1 MLVVL
6 EGCDGTGKSTM
17 AKRIASVLNAEII
30 HCSTKTPNDY
40 MFFHG
45 IIGASKTHNI
55 VADRFFYGQFVYQTP
70 KDRHL
75 THSDLVDL
83 EVELLG
89 AGGKVILVEASE
101 QDIANRLGARDE
113 QLINGLTIKEV
124 LEGFRKMASDSFLP
138 VEIWNT
144 STGIDTRN
152 N

>member
-40 MFFHG
+40 KFFHN
-45 IIGASKTHNI
+45 IIEMSYYKNI
-55 VADRFFYGQFVYQTP
+55 VADRFFYGQFVYQ
-70 KDRHL
+70 KQEERHL
-75 THSDLVDL
+75 NRRELTKL
-83 EVELLG
+83 EFEILG
-89 AGGKVILVEASE
+89 TSGRVILVEASE
-101 QDIANRLGARDE
+101 QDIADRLGARGE
-113 QLINGLTIKEV
+113 QLINGLTIKEI

>member
-40 MFFHG
+40 DFFHN
-45 IIGASKTHNI
+45 IIEASKTNNI
-55 VADRFFYGQFVYQTP
+55 VADRFFYGQFVYQKH

-75 THSDLVDL
+75 THNDLVDL
-83 EVELLG
+83 ETEVLG
-89 AGGKVILVEASE
+89 ANGKIIIVEASE
-101 QDIANRLGARDE
+101 QDIASRLSARDE
-113 QLINGLTIKEV
+113 ELINGLTIKEV
-124 LEGFRKMASDSFLP
+124 LEGFRKIANNSFLP

-144 STGIDTRN
+144 STGIDTSN
-152 N
+152 

>member
-1 MLVVL
+1 MLVIL

-17 AKRIASVLNAEII
+17 AKRIASVLNADII

-40 MFFHG
+40 EFFHN
-45 IIGASKTHNI
+45 IIEMSHYKNI
-55 VADRFFYGQFVYQTP
+55 VADRFFYGQFVYQKP
-70 KDRHL
+70 EERHL
-75 THSDLVDL
+75 TMNELTKL
-83 EVELLG
+83 ESEVLG
-89 AGGKVILVEASE
+89 VNGKIIIVEASE
-101 QDIANRLGARDE
+101 QDITDRLWARGE

-124 LEGFRKMASDSFLP
+124 LEGFRKMAKDSFLP